1 MTTQAGVENTERDF
15 FARCAGGAEIP
26 AETCSC
32 RVATAVTSSL
42 PE

>member
-1 MTTQAGVENTERDF
+1 MKTQAGVEKTERAC
-15 FARCAGGAEIP
+15 FARCIGGDEIP

-32 RVATAVTSSL
+32 RVATAVTPSL